1 MAAHFR
7 EAGRSIR
14 SYFIDESGHGGD
26 LASAKSLAFANQP
39 VFALACIGAKDP
51 PSLAAELERLRK
63 VHKCGPGELKSGM
76 ARLSPFVSDLLNF
89 LSDHRSPIFV
99 ELVDKRFFIAI
110 HIVNHLLCGGMDLD
124 NVDTV
129 SRNAIAEF
137 LTDGPSDEV
146 LLSYIAACRSGSIQ
160 SVRATIVLLWSWLDR
175 SDEETARIA
184 QLLTMRARDRASD
197 GGANAEAFL
206 PLFDL
211 TAAGKKVWFLPNLQS
226 LTNIYARIN
235 MSRSGSLDGISIIH
249 DEQLQYAKVL
259 EDSKALMEGLA
270 AEGTLPVVPFADY
283 HITGSAKLSFATFRE
298 EPCLQAADLIAGC
311 AMRFVRDAMRP
322 KGRVDPVLRQAFFD
336 LLATS
341 DPFRATGVNL
351 VFTYHRLHHMGVPTF

>member
-1 MAAHFR
+1 M
-7 EAGRSIR
+7 R

-39 VFALACIGAKDP
+39 VFALACVGSDDR

-63 VHKCGPGELKSGM
+63 IHKCGPGELKSGM

-110 HIVNHLLCGGMDLD
+110 HIVNHLLCSGMDLD
-124 NVDTV
+124 HIDMV
-129 SRNAIAEF
+129 SRNAVAEF

-146 LLSYIAACRSGSIQ
+146 LLSYIAACRSGTIQ
-160 SVRATIVLLWSWLDR
+160 SVRATVELLWSWLDR
-175 SDEETARIA
+175 SDQEIARIV
-184 QLLTMRARDRASD
+184 QLLAMRARDRASD

-206 PLFDL
+206 PIFDL
-211 TAAGKKVWFLPNLQS
+211 TVTGKKVWILPNLQC
-226 LTNIYARIN
+226 LTNIYARLN
-235 MSRSGSLDGISIIH
+235 MSRSGTLDGISIIH

-270 AEGTLPVVPFADY
+270 AQGAVPVVPFADY
-283 HITGSAKLSFATFRE
+283 HLVDAAALSFTTFRE
-298 EPCLQAADLIAGC
+298 EPCLQAADLIAGS

-322 KGRVDPVLRQAFFD
+322 KGRVDPALRQAFFS

-351 VFTYHRLHHMGVPTF
+351 VFTYRTLHHMGVPTF